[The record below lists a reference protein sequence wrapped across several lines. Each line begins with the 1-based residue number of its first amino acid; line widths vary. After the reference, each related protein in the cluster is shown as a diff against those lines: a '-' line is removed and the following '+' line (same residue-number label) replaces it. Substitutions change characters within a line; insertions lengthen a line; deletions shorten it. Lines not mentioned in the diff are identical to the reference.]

1 MTRKIFIFL
10 IITSGFFISCSPKL
24 HDFKQ
29 EYGKLGY
36 VSYSTDPTHS
46 EYYYNYKL
54 NGSMDA
60 EIDTFGI
67 FYTKLPTGIK
77 KIDIDK
83 HYHFFSFG
91 QKGILIH
98 LDYSSRY
105 DNIKFKEIEVP
116 NVSTLSDLNSSISEK
131 ITSSKNNKKQCYGH
145 GNTWILFLNYPH
157 EESCKHMILI
167 QNSFKYLPY

>member
-1 MTRKIFIFL
+1 MENKLLFFF
-10 IITSGFFISCSPKL
+10 ITSCFFISCSPKL

-36 VSYSTDPTHS
+36 VNFSTYPTHS

-77 KIDIDK
+77 RIDVDK

-91 QKGILIH
+91 RKSILIH
-98 LDYSSRY
+98 LDYSSRC
-105 DNIKFKEIEVP
+105 DSMKFKKEEFT
-116 NVSTLSDLNSSISEK
+116 NTLIQSNLNSFFQEK
-131 ITSSKNNKKQCYGH
+131 INLYKKNQKQCYRH
-145 GNTWILFLNYPH
+145 GNTWILFLNFPYG
-157 EESCKHMILI
+157 ETYKHMNLI
-167 QNSFKYLPY
+167 QGSFKYLPY